1 MQAERPGPQGDQPGE
16 REPARWSTSNEATAP
31 DADAYRRRYLEL
43 FNGANDIIYTHDLD
57 GVFTSVNAAGLRITG
72 YAAAEVIGHPYSTV
86 VAPDH
91 LDFVR
96 EITLQKLRGE
106 EAETR
111 YEIDILAKGGAR
123 IRVEVSSKILERDG
137 RPFEVLGIA
146 RDIRDR
152 QEHERRLRFLAT
164 HDPLTNLPNRRTL
177 ETAVEWSAQ
186 SGTGGVLAFIDL
198 DNFKVVNDT
207 MGHAAGDEILVAVTR
222 VLSGALEPG
231 DLLVRLGGDE
241 FAVLFASTD
250 RDHVSRSAE
259 SVRRAI
265 EQHTFRVGEQG
276 FWLGASIGLAQ
287 VETGG
292 EPGSALAAADAAMY
306 AAKSQ
311 GRNRVVWNDT
321 SGLTTGKLKE
331 ESVWA
336 FRIRSALDQGKF
348 VVHYQPAIDLHTGK
362 TVQHEALVRMRSDRG
377 LISPSAFL
385 AAAESSGLIASIDR
399 VVFRTVVRQLGRSP
413 GQRVFMN
420 ISGRSLTDPE
430 FHSLVEQ
437 ALKSRPELGPCLGF
451 EITETLLLQRNERA
465 HAWMRAMAGA
475 GCTFA
480 LDDFGTSFSSLNHVS
495 ELPVHQIKL
504 DGTFTREMHTSPARR
519 AVVTAIRALAEGLG
533 MTTVAESI
541 DSPEILDTARAHGIQ
556 LGQGYLLGA
565 PGPFLADDLM
575 VA

>member
-1 MQAERPGPQGDQPGE
+1 MESERPEPKRDLPGVREHAQWAGADQG
-16 REPARWSTSNEATAP
+16 TAS
-31 DADAYRRRYLEL
+31 DVDAYRRRYLEL
-43 FNGANDIIYTHDLD
+43 FNGANDIIYTHDLQ
-57 GVFTSVNAAGLRITG
+57 GVFTSVNAAGLRATG
-72 YAAAEVIGHPYSTV
+72 YTASEVIGEPYSKV

-96 EITLQKLRGE
+96 EITLRKLRGE

-111 YEIDILAKGGAR
+111 YEIDIRSKAGER
-123 IRVEVSSKILERDG
+123 MRVEISSKVLERDG
-137 RPFEVLGIA
+137 KPFEVLGIA
-146 RDIRDR
+146 RDISER
-152 QEHERRLRFLAT
+152 QEHERHLRFLAT

-207 MGHAAGDEILVAVTR
+207 LGHAAGDQILVDVTK
-222 VLSGALEPG
+222 VLAAALEPG

-250 RDHVSRSAE
+250 REHVSRSAE
-259 SVRRAI
+259 AVRRTV
-265 EQHTFRVGEQG
+265 ELHTFRVGDQG
-276 FWLGASIGLAQ
+276 FWLGASIGLAR
-287 VETGG
+287 VEPQG

-311 GRNRVVWNDT
+311 GRNRVVWGDA
-321 SGLTTGKLKE
+321 SGETTGKLKE
-331 ESVWA
+331 ESIWA

-348 VVHYQPAIDLHTGK
+348 VVHYQPAIDLHTGL
-362 TVQHEALVRMRSDRG
+362 TVQHEALVRMRSERG
-377 LISPSAFL
+377 LISPAEFL
-385 AAAESSGLIASIDR
+385 GAAESSGLIASIDR
-399 VVFRTVVRQLGRSP
+399 VVFHAVVRQLTRTR

-430 FHSLVEQ
+430 FHSLVERTLI
-437 ALKSRPELGPCLGF
+437 AHPELGPCLGF

-465 HAWMRAMAGA
+465 HAWMRNAAEA

-480 LDDFGTSFSSLNHVS
+480 LDDFGTSFSSLTHVS

-519 AVVTAIRALAEGLG
+519 AVVTAIRALADGLG

-541 DSPEILDTARAHGIQ
+541 DTPEVLDAAQQHGIQ

-565 PGPFLADDLM
+565 PGPFLADNLM

>member
-1 MQAERPGPQGDQPGE
+1 M
-16 REPARWSTSNEATAP
+16 ST
-31 DADAYRRRYLEL
+31 
-43 FNGANDIIYTHDLD
+43 
-57 GVFTSVNAAGLRITG
+57 
-72 YAAAEVIGHPYSTV
+72 
-86 VAPDH
+86 
-91 LDFVR
+91 
-96 EITLQKLRGE
+96 
-106 EAETR
+106 
-111 YEIDILAKGGAR
+111 EIDILAKGGAR

-430 FHSLVEQ
+430 FH
-437 ALKSRPELGPCLGF
+437 
-451 EITETLLLQRNERA
+451 
-465 HAWMRAMAGA
+465 
-475 GCTFA
+475 
-480 LDDFGTSFSSLNHVS
+480 
-495 ELPVHQIKL
+495 
-504 DGTFTREMHTSPARR
+504 
-519 AVVTAIRALAEGLG
+519 
-533 MTTVAESI
+533 
-541 DSPEILDTARAHGIQ
+541 
-556 LGQGYLLGA
+556 
-565 PGPFLADDLM
+565 
-575 VA
+575 